1 MPTVVEAGLG
11 DMADVA
17 ARDDVLVYDTAP
29 LDDPVE
35 IAGNVRFEGWVAT
48 SAADADVSAV
58 LVDVHPDGTR
68 MLVADGY
75 VRLRHRNG
83 FNAHDPVATGEPV
96 EVAVDLWDVSWTF
109 AAGHRIGLQLASA
122 SFPRFDVN
130 LGTGE
135 APGVGTLDDAI
146 VADQTVF
153 HDADRPSA
161 LVIPVV

>member
-1 MPTVVEAGLG
+1 MSLH
-11 DMADVA
+11 ADE
-17 ARDDVLVYDTAP
+17 VYT
-29 LDDPVE
+29 
-35 IAGNVRFEGWVAT
+35 
-48 SAADADVSAV
+48 
-58 LVDVHPDGTR
+58 
-68 MLVADGY
+68 
-75 VRLRHRNG
+75 G
-83 FNAHDPVATGEPV
+83 FGRTGRWF
-96 EVAVDLWDVSWTF
+96 AVDLWDVSWTF